1 MNILL
6 ILSQDEINFVQ
17 YYDEFCALKLLLF
30 LTQIFRQ
37 RKTSTKLIRKIEISE
52 VARIRKKSWIWV
64 REAFNQIQSIP
75 EMLCIT
81 PNPSTSVEQRYQC
94 YLESVLASSD
104 WHHFTAFYFTLSPP
118 EFLAFITCSLR
129 PDQMPHISWLNNN

>member
-1 MNILL
+1 MNYILYT
-6 ILSQDEINFVQ
+6 IMMNSVPWNCCYFWPKFSVKE
-17 YYDEFCALKLLLF
+17 K
-30 LTQIFRQ
+30 RQ
-37 RKTSTKLIRKIEISE
+37 QKSKLIRNFRSCKNS
-52 VARIRKKSWIWV
+52 KNSWIWV